1 MSKGSNA
8 EFVMQPEDVERLR
21 ALLKEAIDLLDGR
34 THAPAP
40 RAKKTASKQSPPER
54 LSYSL
59 NVRAF
64 MKRYGGNLGGAGKF
78 TLLLA
83 RLANGKVGLAVSVKD
98 IETQWN
104 KMKGVMGAA
113 YNPAHSTRA
122 KERGWLDTPKYGL
135 YSLSAD
141 WMEALGK

>member
-1 MSKGSNA
+1 MSKGSKA
-8 EFVMQPEDVERLR
+8 ESMLQPENVERLR
-21 ALLKEAIDLLDGR
+21 ALLKEAIDLLDSQ
-34 THAPAP
+34 TQAPAS
-40 RAKKTASKQSPPER
+40 RIKKTASKPPER
-54 LSYSL
+54 PSFSL

-83 RLANGKVGLAVSVKD
+83 RLANGKVGFAVSVKD

-122 KERGWLDTPKYGL
+122 KERGWLDTPKHGV
-135 YSLSAD
+135 YSLSVD
-141 WMEALGK
+141 WTEALRK